1 MIQPCIIPLHCLFV
15 LYILHCICIWLP
27 AHFHWSQ
34 VKQNSPARKKKSH
47 LGRALFEC
55 FWEKLD
61 PTLASH
67 GACSW
72 LQKVDNQT
80 VTCSFLRG
88 LLTGLKVDVWIRTSV
103 SAPRRDNLLTIH
115 GTLIYEERVYFEQFA
130 LTKKMCNLCGSL
142 LWNPNT
148 KQVDNGGILFWKQS
162 VLRIP
167 QCVLSE
173 SDCIV
178 YDGKIACLFFTGH
191 VNY

>member
-1 MIQPCIIPLHCLFV
+1 MHPKWFSGLSINSDSALYNSSPLPLRAIHPPF
-15 LYILHCICIWLP
+15 YLHLTPSPLP
-27 AHFHWSQ
+27 LESSQ
-34 VKQNSPARKKKSH
+34 AKQSF
-47 LGRALFEC
+47 GGGALFEC

-61 PTLASH
+61 PTLAFH
-67 GACSW
+67 GACLW

-80 VTCSFLRG
+80 VRCSFLRG
-88 LLTGLKVDVWIRTSV
+88 LLTGLKVDVCIWTSV

-115 GTLIYEERVYFEQFA
+115 SALIYEERVYFEQFA

-178 YDGKIACLFFTGH
+178 YDGK
-191 VNY
+191 